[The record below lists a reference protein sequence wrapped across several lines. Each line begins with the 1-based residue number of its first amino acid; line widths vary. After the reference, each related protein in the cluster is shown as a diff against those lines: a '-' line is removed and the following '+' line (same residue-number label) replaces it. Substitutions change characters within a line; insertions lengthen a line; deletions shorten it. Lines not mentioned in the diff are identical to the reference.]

1 MRCLKSAAVTVR
13 SPPVTEI
20 GKKTAVAS
28 IFNLIT
34 GKPMS
39 AHKRPLSPH
48 LQVYN
53 PQITSV
59 MSILHRMSGVALAL
73 GSLGLLWVLASLS
86 MGPEAFS
93 STKACL
99 DSTIGRLA
107 VFVFSLCLMYHLFN
121 GVRHLFWDIGKG
133 YDLATV
139 TRSGLLVLAL
149 TVLSTAG
156 LWVLATSNGGAL

>member
-1 MRCLKSAAVTVR
+1 
-13 SPPVTEI
+13 
-20 GKKTAVAS
+20 
-28 IFNLIT
+28 
-34 GKPMS
+34 MS

-59 MSILHRMSGVALAL
+59 MSILHRITGVVLAL
-73 GSLGLLWVLASLS
+73 GSLGLLWVLISLS

-93 STKACL
+93 AAQAC
-99 DSTIGRLA
+99 IGGVFGRLA
-107 VFVFSLCLMYHLFN
+107 AFAFSLCLMYHLFN

-133 YDLATV
+133 FDIPSVY
-139 TRSGLLVLAL
+139 RSGYTVLAL

-156 LWVLATSNGGAL
+156 IWWFAASNGGAP

>member
-1 MRCLKSAAVTVR
+1 
-13 SPPVTEI
+13 
-20 GKKTAVAS
+20 
-28 IFNLIT
+28 
-34 GKPMS
+34 MS

-59 MSILHRMSGVALAL
+59 MSILHRITGVVLAL
-73 GSLGLLWVLASLS
+73 GSLGLLWVLISLS

-93 STKACL
+93 AAQAC
-99 DSTIGRLA
+99 IGGVFGRLA
-107 VFVFSLCLMYHLFN
+107 AFAFSLCLMYHLFN

-139 TRSGLLVLAL
+139 ARSGLLVLAL
-149 TVLSTAG
+149 TVLSTTG
-156 LWVLATSNGGAL
+156 LWLLATSNGGSL

>member
-1 MRCLKSAAVTVR
+1 
-13 SPPVTEI
+13 
-20 GKKTAVAS
+20 
-28 IFNLIT
+28 
-34 GKPMS
+34 MS

-53 PQITSV
+53 PQITTV
-59 MSILHRMSGVALAL
+59 MSILHRITGVVLAL
-73 GSLGLLWVLASLS
+73 GSLGMLWVLISLS

-93 STKACL
+93 AAQACIG
-99 DSTIGRLA
+99 SVFGRLTA
-107 VFVFSLCLMYHLFN
+107 FAFSLCLMYHLFN

-149 TVLSTAG
+149 TVLSTTG
-156 LWVLATSNGGAL
+156 LWLLATSNGGSL

>member
-1 MRCLKSAAVTVR
+1 
-13 SPPVTEI
+13 
-20 GKKTAVAS
+20 
-28 IFNLIT
+28 
-34 GKPMS
+34 MS

-59 MSILHRMSGVALAL
+59 MSILHRITGVVLAL
-73 GSLGLLWVLASLS
+73 GSLGMLWVLISLS

-93 STKACL
+93 VAQACIG
-99 DSTIGRLA
+99 SVFGRLA
-107 VFVFSLCLMYHLFN
+107 AFAFSLCLMYHLFN

-133 YDLATV
+133 YDLSTV

-149 TVLSTAG
+149 TVLSTTG
-156 LWVLATSNGGAL
+156 LWLLATSNGGSL

>member
-1 MRCLKSAAVTVR
+1 
-13 SPPVTEI
+13 
-20 GKKTAVAS
+20 
-28 IFNLIT
+28 
-34 GKPMS
+34 MS

-59 MSILHRMSGVALAL
+59 MSILHRITGVVLAL
-73 GSLGLLWVLASLS
+73 GSLGLLWVLISLS

-93 STKACL
+93 SAQAC
-99 DSTIGRLA
+99 IGGVFGRLA
-107 VFVFSLCLMYHLFN
+107 AFAFSLCLMYHLFN

-133 YDLATV
+133 YDLSTV

-149 TVLSTAG
+149 TVLSTTG
-156 LWVLATSNGGAL
+156 LWLLATSNGGSL

>member
-1 MRCLKSAAVTVR
+1 
-13 SPPVTEI
+13 
-20 GKKTAVAS
+20 
-28 IFNLIT
+28 
-34 GKPMS
+34 MS

-59 MSILHRMSGVALAL
+59 MSILHRITGVILAL
-73 GSLGLLWVLASLS
+73 GSLGLLWVLISLS

-93 STKACL
+93 AAQAC
-99 DSTIGRLA
+99 IGGVFGRLA
-107 VFVFSLCLMYHLFN
+107 AFAFSLCLMYHLFN

-133 YDLATV
+133 YDLSTV

-149 TVLSTAG
+149 TVLSTTG
-156 LWVLATSNGGAL
+156 LWLLATSNGGPL

>member
-1 MRCLKSAAVTVR
+1 
-13 SPPVTEI
+13 
-20 GKKTAVAS
+20 
-28 IFNLIT
+28 
-34 GKPMS
+34 MS
-39 AHKRPLSPH
+39 ANKRPLSPH

-59 MSILHRMSGVALAL
+59 MSILHRMTGVVLAL
-73 GSLGLLWVLASLS
+73 GSLGLLWVLVGLS

-93 STKACL
+93 ATKSCL
-99 DSTIGRLA
+99 EGVLGRLA
-107 VFVFSLCLMYHLFN
+107 VFAFSLCLMYHLFN

-149 TVLSTAG
+149 TVLSTTG